1 MHGVHKVHGVLRGP
15 EFTYEDKNS
24 EKVEKTQKMGI
35 NIKGGI
41 MADNNNKNVKREA
54 TSTKVKRFSSKGRKI
69 FNKKRKIFNKMQN
82 WKIFQQM
89 QKICQQ
95 KIEEF
100 STNGR

>member
-1 MHGVHKVHGVLRGP
+1 MNKHK
-15 EFTYEDKNS
+15 
-24 EKVEKTQKMGI
+24 
-35 NIKGGI
+35 
-41 MADNNNKNVKREA
+41 ANVKIEA
-54 TSTKVKRFSSKGRKI
+54 ISANRQEYISKGRKI
-69 FNKKRKIFNKMQN
+69 FKKKRKIFNKMQN